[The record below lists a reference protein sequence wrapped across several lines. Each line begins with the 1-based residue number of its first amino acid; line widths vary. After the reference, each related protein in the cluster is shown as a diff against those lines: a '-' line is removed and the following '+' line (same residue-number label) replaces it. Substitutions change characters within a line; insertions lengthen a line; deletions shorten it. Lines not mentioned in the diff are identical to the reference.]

1 MSHQRDHEW
10 QDHITMLRRLEDDTT
25 KFIRDTPR
33 NSGETAHRVVIGQVE
48 TVTPHYLDSYFA

>member
-1 MSHQRDHEW
+1 
-10 QDHITMLRRLEDDTT
+10 MLRRLEDDTT